1 MTVKEALQ
9 YAQPYLLKSAEDEI
23 RKLTLPNDPPP
34 ESTPELEDGSE
45 CGREGSN
52 PDQSSKV

>member
-23 RKLTLPNDPPP
+23 RKLTLPTDPPP
-34 ESTPELEDGSE
+34 ESTP
-45 CGREGSN
+45 
-52 PDQSSKV
+52 